1 MNKKV
6 IINIFFYLLVAAI
19 ALVVLFP
26 FLWMLASSFKT
37 QVDIISWPPKFI
49 FSPTLQNY
57 QKVFGEQDFLKYFL
71 NSTIVGSLAV
81 GLSLVLGLPAAY
93 SISRYAQKKLAVF
106 ILLARLMPG
115 ISFLMPWYII
125 FSRLNLMDS
134 YVALVLSHMLITL
147 PIVVW
152 IMSTYFN
159 SIPREMEESAMVD
172 GATRQY
178 AFWAI
183 ILPLSGPGIITA
195 TTLSF
200 IFSWNNFM
208 FSQVLSM
215 EKTKTLPIAV
225 YNFVSYAE
233 VDWGGVMAAA
243 VAIMAPA
250 IILTMICQKYVV
262 KGLTMGGGISQPFFK
277 PVAQELSGAIEAGF
291 HGFWSG
297 AQDRR
302 RFGHA
307 AVFPFAEDNG
317 FAQFLGQRPD
327 GLAHGG
333 RALAGQ
339 RGLVRGR
346 GICRQRAA
354 QRLPGFRIFRVQRDI
369 RVPRAPAK
377 MVAREVRGNREQPGG
392 KFFAGAVAFG
402 RLEDPHKRL
411 LRQIIRVL
419 FVARHAAKKMKHRGG
434 VAGHQIVQRRVVARL
449 QLHHV
454 RPVERVRISAG
465 DAHDRFRPTWIVPS
479 ARDCRAS
486 VASFPPDSA
495 GPVPA
500 ASPG

>member
-1 MNKKV
+1 MNKKLLS
-6 IINIFFYLLVAAI
+6 NILFYILVTGI
-19 ALVVLFP
+19 AFIVLFP
-26 FLWMLASSFKT
+26 FLWMLSSSFKT

-71 NSTIVGSLAV
+71 NSTIVGAVSV

-115 ISFLMPWYII
+115 ISFLMPWYIV

-134 YVALVLSHMLITL
+134 YIALILSHMLIAL

-152 IMSTYFN
+152 IMSTYF
-159 SIPREMEESAMVD
+159 STIPREMEESAMVD

-178 AFWAI
+178 AFFAI

-250 IILTMICQKYVV
+250 IILTMIFQKYVV
-262 KGLTMGGGISQPFFK
+262 KGLTMG
-277 PVAQELSGAIEAGF
+277 
-291 HGFWSG
+291 
-297 AQDRR
+297 
-302 RFGHA
+302 
-307 AVFPFAEDNG
+307 AVKG
-317 FAQFLGQRPD
+317 
-327 GLAHGG
+327 
-333 RALAGQ
+333 
-339 RGLVRGR
+339 
-346 GICRQRAA
+346 
-354 QRLPGFRIFRVQRDI
+354 
-369 RVPRAPAK
+369 
-377 MVAREVRGNREQPGG
+377 
-392 KFFAGAVAFG
+392 
-402 RLEDPHKRL
+402 
-411 LRQIIRVL
+411 
-419 FVARHAAKKMKHRGG
+419 
-434 VAGHQIVQRRVVARL
+434 
-449 QLHHV
+449 
-454 RPVERVRISAG
+454 
-465 DAHDRFRPTWIVPS
+465 
-479 ARDCRAS
+479 
-486 VASFPPDSA
+486 
-495 GPVPA
+495 
-500 ASPG
+500 

>member
-1 MNKKV
+1 MNKKLISGIV
-6 IINIFFYLLVAAI
+6 FYLILTLI

-37 QVDIISWPPKFI
+37 QVDIISWPPKLF

-71 NSTIVGSLAV
+71 NSTIVGAVSV
-81 GLSLVLGLPAAY
+81 GLSLILGLPAAY
-93 SISRYAQKKLAVF
+93 SISRYAQKRLALF

-125 FSRLNLMDS
+125 FSRLDLMDS
-134 YVALVLSHMLITL
+134 YTALILSHMLIAL

-152 IMSTYFN
+152 IMTTYFS

-250 IILTMICQKYVV
+250 IILTMIFQKYVV
-262 KGLTMGGGISQPFFK
+262 KGLTMG
-277 PVAQELSGAIEAGF
+277 
-291 HGFWSG
+291 
-297 AQDRR
+297 
-302 RFGHA
+302 
-307 AVFPFAEDNG
+307 AVKG
-317 FAQFLGQRPD
+317 
-327 GLAHGG
+327 
-333 RALAGQ
+333 
-339 RGLVRGR
+339 
-346 GICRQRAA
+346 
-354 QRLPGFRIFRVQRDI
+354 
-369 RVPRAPAK
+369 
-377 MVAREVRGNREQPGG
+377 
-392 KFFAGAVAFG
+392 
-402 RLEDPHKRL
+402 
-411 LRQIIRVL
+411 
-419 FVARHAAKKMKHRGG
+419 
-434 VAGHQIVQRRVVARL
+434 
-449 QLHHV
+449 
-454 RPVERVRISAG
+454 
-465 DAHDRFRPTWIVPS
+465 
-479 ARDCRAS
+479 
-486 VASFPPDSA
+486 
-495 GPVPA
+495 
-500 ASPG
+500 